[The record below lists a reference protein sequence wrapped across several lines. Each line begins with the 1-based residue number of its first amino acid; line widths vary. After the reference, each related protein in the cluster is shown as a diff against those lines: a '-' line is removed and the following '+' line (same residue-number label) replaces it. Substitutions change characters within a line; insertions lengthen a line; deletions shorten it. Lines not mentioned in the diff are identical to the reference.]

1 MSEPIDV
8 KQTNVLNNT
17 LPWIKGLTFFT

>member
-8 KQTNVLNNT
+8 RQTNVLNNT
-17 LPWIKGLTFFT
+17 LPWIKGLTLFT